1 MVGRNTAVIGRDS
14 THAAMLSFCTA
25 IAVTTGAAIRQ
36 QQCAVSTVTFRRESG
51 TTESVP
57 MYDP

>member
-1 MVGRNTAVIGRDS
+1 MIGRDS

-57 MYDP
+57 MYDT